1 MAPPSTSV
9 IPAVDH
15 SASSTRTILHVD
27 MDAFF
32 VSVEM
37 RRHPELAG
45 QPVVVGGS
53 GARGVVAAANYEA
66 RRYGVFSAMASAKAR
81 RLCPDAVFL
90 AGDYAEYS
98 SVSTQVHEIFARY
111 TPFIEPIGLDE
122 AFLDVTGSVN
132 LFGDGTMIGWKIKQQ
147 IAEELDLACAVGV
160 ASSKFIAKLAS
171 KKAKP
176 IPTATGIEA
185 GHGVLCIKPG
195 NELEFLHPLPV
206 KSLWG
211 VGPATLAKL
220 ERLGIAVVGDLIT
233 LGAANLEHALGK
245 SHGRHL
251 FALAQGVDERPVEV
265 ERDLKSI
272 GHEET
277 FSYDITDRDGMRRE
291 VVRLADAVASRLRAH
306 GCAARTLTLKIRY
319 ANFETITRSTTPGSP
334 LSSAPAMVKALE
346 SVLELIDPSV
356 GVRLIG
362 FSVSGL
368 VEPVEQLSLL
378 GFDLLAQESDS
389 PGGQTAADID
399 GQWSSASAAID
410 EIRKRFGRD
419 AINPFSALERPD
431 RRKLGESPWGPNG
444 NEAK

>member
-1 MAPPSTSV
+1 
-9 IPAVDH
+9 
-15 SASSTRTILHVD
+15 

-32 VSVEM
+32 VSVEI

-45 QPVVVGGS
+45 RPVVVGGS
-53 GARGVVAAANYEA
+53 GDRGVVAAANYEA
-66 RRYGVFSAMASAKAR
+66 RRYGVFSAMASSKAR
-81 RLCPDAVFL
+81 RLCPGAVFL
-90 AGDYAEYS
+90 PGDYAEYS

-122 AFLDVTGSVN
+122 AFLDVTGSLN
-132 LFGDGTMIGWKIKQQ
+132 LFGDGTATGWKIKQQ
-147 IAEELDLACAVGV
+147 IADELHLACAVGV

-176 IPTATGIEA
+176 IPTASGIET
-185 GHGVLCIKPG
+185 GHGVLCIRPG
-195 NELEFLHPLPV
+195 RELEFLHPLPV

-220 ERLGIAVVGDLIT
+220 ERLGISVVGDLIT
-233 LGAANLEHALGK
+233 LGADNLEHALGK
-245 SHGRHL
+245 SNGNHL
-251 FALAQGVDERPVEV
+251 FALAQGIDERPVQGG
-265 ERDLKSI
+265 RDVKSMS
-272 GHEET
+272 HEET
-277 FSYDITDRDGMRRE
+277 FSHDITDRDGMRRE

-334 LSSAPAMVKALE
+334 LSSAPGMVKALE
-346 SVLELIDPSV
+346 PMLELIDPTV

-378 GFDLLAQESDS
+378 GFDSLAQESES
-389 PGGQTAADID
+389 GGGQTVADID
-399 GQWSSASAAID
+399 GHWSSASAAID
-410 EIRKRFGRD
+410 EIRKKFGRD
-419 AINPFSALERPD
+419 AINPASSLTRPD
-431 RRKLGESPWGPNG
+431 RRELGQSPWGPNA
-444 NEAK
+444 NDAK

>member
-1 MAPPSTSV
+1 
-9 IPAVDH
+9 
-15 SASSTRTILHVD
+15 

-45 QPVVVGGS
+45 RPVVVGGS
-53 GARGVVAAANYEA
+53 GDRGVVAAANYEA
-66 RRYGVFSAMASAKAR
+66 RRYGVFSAMASSKAR
-81 RLCPDAVFL
+81 RLCPGAVFL
-90 AGDYAEYS
+90 PGDYAEYS

-122 AFLDVTGSVN
+122 AFLDVTGSLN
-132 LFGDGTMIGWKIKQQ
+132 LFGDGTATGWKIKQQ
-147 IAEELDLACAVGV
+147 IADELHLACAVGV

-176 IPTATGIEA
+176 IPTASGIET
-185 GHGVLCIKPG
+185 GHGVLCIRPG
-195 NELEFLHPLPV
+195 RELEFLHPLPV

-220 ERLGIAVVGDLIT
+220 ERLGISVVGDLIT
-233 LGAANLEHALGK
+233 LGADNLEHALGK
-245 SHGRHL
+245 SNGNHL
-251 FALAQGVDERPVEV
+251 FALAQGIDERPVQGG
-265 ERDLKSI
+265 RDVKSMS
-272 GHEET
+272 HEET
-277 FSYDITDRDGMRRE
+277 FSHDITDRDGMRRE

-334 LSSAPAMVKALE
+334 LSSAPGMVKALE
-346 SVLELIDPSV
+346 PMLELIDPTV

-378 GFDLLAQESDS
+378 GFDSLAQESES
-389 PGGQTAADID
+389 GGGQTVADID
-399 GQWSSASAAID
+399 GHWSSASAAID
-410 EIRKRFGRD
+410 EIRKKFGRD
-419 AINPFSALERPD
+419 AINPASSLTRPD
-431 RRKLGESPWGPNG
+431 RRELGQSPWGPNA
-444 NEAK
+444 NDAK